1 MGDPWIC
8 REFQLRSA
16 LPLKANVLPTREGN
30 ASVLVRFRLHF
41 LLLAL
46 WTPSPGLEEQLLQR
60 GLHARLQGPGIP
72 LASYGTIVSAQLTGE

>member
-16 LPLKANVLPTREGN
+16 LPLKANVLPIREGN

-46 WTPSPGLEEQLLQR
+46 WTPSPGLEE
-60 GLHARLQGPGIP
+60 
-72 LASYGTIVSAQLTGE
+72 